1 MEISKSVSGQHSSA
15 ILPGVILIM
24 SVDMTQRG
32 AVRDHQQ
39 VRMVKVRRG
48 FGDLLKLDRPLQQL
62 EAFTALKALQRGKGI
77 CRCPRDYRGCMM
89 GNSNQPSIHGR
100 EGAVPF
106 SAAQPA
112 I

>member
-77 CRCPRDYRGCMM
+77 AVSPGII
-89 GNSNQPSIHGR
+89 G
-100 EGAVPF
+100 GA
-106 SAAQPA
+106 
-112 I
+112 